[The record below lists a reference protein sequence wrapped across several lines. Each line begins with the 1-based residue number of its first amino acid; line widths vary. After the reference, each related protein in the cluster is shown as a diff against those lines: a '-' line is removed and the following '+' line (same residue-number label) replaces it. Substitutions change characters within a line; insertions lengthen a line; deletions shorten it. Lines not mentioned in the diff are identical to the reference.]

1 MQTLKNIFH
10 LFEALVADVWF
21 GSPSRKIKVIGVTG
35 TDGKTTTTHAI
46 YHILKESGKKVSMV
60 SSVYANIGGDI
71 QDTGFH
77 TTTPRAF
84 TVFGFLKKAINAG
97 SEYFVLETTSHALAQ
112 NRVWGIFYEVGVLTN
127 ITQEHSMEHKNFDE
141 YVRIKT
147 RLLLRSQTPII
158 NYDAAVFG
166 TVKKILSTNHK
177 PFTTY
182 SLTNPHADYTWDTH
196 IKTPITET
204 FNKENILAAM
214 ACCVSLGVSRDKVI
228 RAISSF
234 TLPKGRMDIV
244 YNKNF
249 MVVIDFAHT
258 PNAIHNVL
266 QEIRRNYLKSDGK
279 IIHVFGSA
287 SERDDV
293 KRPLMGKA
301 SAEFADHIILTEED
315 YRNEDVNKICK
326 EIASGIGSSKPYEVE
341 PDRGVAIEK
350 AIKMAKKHDIVVCT
364 GKSHE
369 TSLARN
375 GTEHAWDEYKAVE
388 QAVGLVDSRK

>member
-10 LFEALVADVWF
+10 LFEALAADIWF

-46 YHILKESGKKVSMV
+46 YHMLKESGKKVSMV

-84 TVFGFLKKAINAG
+84 TVFGFLKKAIDAG

-127 ITQEHSMEHKNFDE
+127 ITQEHSIEHANFDD
-141 YVRIKT
+141 YVKIKT
-147 RLLLRSQTPII
+147 RLLLRSKTAIL
-158 NYDAAVFG
+158 NYDAVVFT
-166 TVKKILSTNHK
+166 TVKKILENQNK
-177 PFTTY
+177 PFVTY
-182 SLTNPHADYTWDTH
+182 SLANPQADFVWDSH
-196 IKTPITET
+196 IKTEISET
-204 FNKENILAAM
+204 FNKENILAAL
-214 ACCVSLGVSRDKVI
+214 ACCESLGVNRDKLI
-228 RAISSF
+228 RSISSF

-244 YNKNF
+244 YNKDF

-266 QEIRRNYLKSDGK
+266 QELRRNYLHLGGA

-326 EIASGIGSSKPYEVE
+326 EIASGMKGKKKYVIE
-341 PDRGVAIEK
+341 PDRGMAIEK
-350 AIKMAKKHDIVVCT
+350 AIKLAKKHDIVVCT

-369 TSLARN
+369 KSLARN
-375 GTEHAWDEYKAVE
+375 GTEYPWDEYKAVAD
-388 QAVGLVDSRK
+388 AVKKYE